1 LQRAALNGVKQ
12 LWESYRDLD
21 DFDLSATAP
30 DEISLLADELE
41 FFDIASRELDNEQRR
56 GSRAD
61 EYETYL
67 SRDHGKIE
75 GSALNWWLCDG
86 QRRAWP
92 RLSQMAIDILSI
104 PAMSG
109 EPERVFFWGSEDAF
123 MGEDEAREH
132 GYWADRVFKELDA
145 TSVYTYD

>member
-1 LQRAALNGVKQ
+1 MKQ

-41 FFDIASRELDNEQRR
+41 FFDIAGRELDNEQRR

-75 GSALNWWLCDG
+75 GSALDWWLCDG

-109 EPERVFFWGSEDAF
+109 EPERVFSGARRTFSWERTKLGSTAIEQTECLKSWMRSGLAYQ
-123 MGEDEAREH
+123 A
-132 GYWADRVFKELDA
+132 
-145 TSVYTYD
+145 